1 MHLPVCVYW
10 VCQYWPHPSARH
22 DLSDTL
28 RANTLIPLR
37 KKLTNKNY
45 FYCSGLDV
53 KTVAVGSQQ
62 SPTSTHQHHCYKAPI
77 LRCTW
82 TRKRESTRGN
92 STAARRGKKGRESEK
107 RAQRSWRS
115 CCGRRADVTGAPKTE
130 AAGSTTRTEGPDL
143 ICGTFWRFEQPD
155 TRSVNDGGFFPAVK
169 KKISTGV
176 FGEEVCSSSSKRTV
190 CGGGLCSDWRHGG
203 GGKPSFSPFF
213 QLCVVQLPLSVRADT
228 GVRNAKPPS
237 CGAAVCPDQ
246 SAHRLQPP
254 VHPPPRHPSSDVSPG
269 HLNPHRHSKI
279 PSTLWCLH
287 TPYTFLTSL
296 SSTVATASDE
306 CHPVFLH
313 NAVNVRVRLQ
323 MLAGGCETPHLAGCS
338 R

>member
-28 RANTLIPLR
+28 RANTLILLR

-53 KTVAVGSQQ
+53 KTIAVGSQQ

-130 AAGSTTRTEGPDL
+130 AARSTTRTEGPDL

-169 KKISTGV
+169 KKKSARV
-176 FGEEVCSSSSKRTV
+176 FLVRRSALPLQKGQSVAEGCAQTEGTVEEVS
-190 CGGGLCSDWRHGG
+190 L
-203 GGKPSFSPFF
+203 PFLLSFS
-213 QLCVVQLPLSVRADT
+213 SV
-228 GVRNAKPPS
+228 
-237 CGAAVCPDQ
+237 
-246 SAHRLQPP
+246 LF
-254 VHPPPRHPSSDVSPG
+254 SS
-269 HLNPHRHSKI
+269 R
-279 PSTLWCLH
+279 C
-287 TPYTFLTSL
+287 
-296 SSTVATASDE
+296 
-306 CHPVFLH
+306 
-313 NAVNVRVRLQ
+313 Q
-323 MLAGGCETPHLAGCS
+323 
-338 R
+338 

>member
-53 KTVAVGSQQ
+53 KTIAVGSQQ

-82 TRKRESTRGN
+82 TRKRESTRDN

-169 KKISTGV
+169 KKNQHGC
-176 FGEEVCSSSSKRTV
+176 FWW
-190 CGGGLCSDWRHGG
+190 GGLLFLFKKDSLWR
-203 GGKPSFSPFF
+203 
-213 QLCVVQLPLSVRADT
+213 RA
-228 GVRNAKPPS
+228 VL
-237 CGAAVCPDQ
+237 
-246 SAHRLQPP
+246 RLKA
-254 VHPPPRHPSSDVSPG
+254 RW
-269 HLNPHRHSKI
+269 R
-279 PSTLWCLH
+279 
-287 TPYTFLTSL
+287 
-296 SSTVATASDE
+296 
-306 CHPVFLH
+306 
-313 NAVNVRVRLQ
+313 R
-323 MLAGGCETPHLAGCS
+323 
-338 R
+338 